1 MVFKLI
7 AAAGALLGVLVLTPA
22 ATRAEQPV
30 SRPSEELLTRLPEPS
45 VQGDNL
51 KLPPPEH
58 DFSPPE
64 GLRALKRI
72 NYKIQTGDTLSKV
85 LVRYGVTLQDRKL
98 WLQSIQKHLPLT
110 AFRPGKDV
118 QLYLSQPAA
127 SSRAQRG
134 QKNKEQLKAIEVDQ
148 NEDSILTWEKGT
160 RGIVFSKREKPYDVE
175 VKTAGG
181 VVETTLFADG
191 ARVGLNP
198 TLLSQLADMFSWEVD
213 FDKEI
218 HKGDTFKVVYEQR
231 SRPSAKARPT
241 FRILAA
247 ELINSGQRYFAMYF
261 EKEKGKGAYYDVD
274 GRTLA
279 RAFLR
284 FPLDFIEI
292 TSTFSNSR
300 LHPVLGIDR
309 PHNGVDFAARRGTPV
324 RAVADGKIAFAG
336 FKKGGYGRLIE
347 VEHDSVYAS
356 RYAHLQKVAAGIH
369 NGVAVKKG
377 QVIGFVGS
385 TGLSTGPHLHFEI
398 YQNHQY
404 LDPLTFE
411 SPAEDQIEPALLRI
425 FETRKKLFLTEL
437 AATPIS

>member
-1 MVFKLI
+1 MAFKLT
-7 AAAGALLGVLVLTPA
+7 AAAGILLGVLAWTPA
-22 ATRAEQPV
+22 ATRAGQQED
-30 SRPSEELLTRLPEPS
+30 LLPKLNEPS
-45 VQGDNL
+45 GQSGALNPP
-51 KLPPPEH
+51 LPAH
-58 DFSPPE
+58 DYSPPE

-72 NYKIQTGDTLSKV
+72 GYKIQAGDTLTSV
-85 LVRYGVTLQDRKL
+85 LVRYGVSLQDRKL

-118 QLYLSQPAA
+118 QLYLTQPPA
-127 SSRAQRG
+127 SSRAQQG
-134 QKNKEQLKAIEVDQ
+134 QKNKEMLKAIEVEQ
-148 NEDSILTWEKGT
+148 NEESILTWEKGT
-160 RGIVFSKREKPYDVE
+160 RGIVFSKREKPADVE
-175 VKTAGG
+175 LKTAGG
-181 VVETTLFADG
+181 VVESTLFADG

-198 TLLSQLADMFSWEVD
+198 TLLSQLADMFSWELD

-231 SRPSAKARPT
+231 SRPGGKAAPT

-261 EKEKGKGAYYDVD
+261 EKEKGKGDYYDLD

-284 FPLDFIEI
+284 FPLNFIEI

-309 PHNGVDFAARRGTPV
+309 PHTGVDFAARRGTPV
-324 RAVADGKIAFAG
+324 RAVADGKILFAG
-336 FKKGGYGRLIE
+336 LRKGGYGRLIE
-347 VEHDSVYAS
+347 VEHDSVYSS
-356 RYAHLQKVAAGIH
+356 RYAHLQKVALGIR

-385 TGLSTGPHLHFEI
+385 TGLTTGPHLHFEI

-404 LDPLTFE
+404 VDPLTFE
-411 SPAEDQIEPALLRI
+411 SPAEYQIEPALLRL

-437 AATPIS
+437 AATPVS